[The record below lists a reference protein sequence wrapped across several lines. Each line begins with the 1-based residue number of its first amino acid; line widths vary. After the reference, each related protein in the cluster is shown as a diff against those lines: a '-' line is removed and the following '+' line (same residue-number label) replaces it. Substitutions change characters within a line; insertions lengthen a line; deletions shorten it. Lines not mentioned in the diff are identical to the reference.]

1 MQTLLAT
8 VPGSVG
14 LAHDSE
20 LGIHTGVCVHT
31 YTDTY
36 LSVGVGGSFKP
47 GPYGGAQRV

>member
-8 VPGSVG
+8 VSGSVG

-20 LGIHTGVCVHT
+20 LGVHTGVCVHT

-36 LSVGVGGSFKP
+36 LNVGG
-47 GPYGGAQRV
+47 GGQL